1 MKAMEKFKTPLTIYV
16 LIIIIG
22 LLAFY
27 FTSTDNKDN
36 LWNWFGAF
44 DTSSAVAV
52 AILAIFVYYEYIKQ
66 DETIKIYFLED
77 DKKID
82 TGLSLLRKEFSR
94 SEILGLLGMIKKD
107 PENRFKLSYFQN
119 PYILKDIQNIQKGKG
134 KEFIIKV
141 KKDELKYFDI
151 KA

>member
-1 MKAMEKFKTPLTIYV
+1 MKSLAIYV

-22 LLAFY
+22 LLVFY
-27 FTSTDNKDN
+27 FTGTDNKDN

-52 AILAIFVYYEYIKQ
+52 AILAMFVYYEYIKQ
-66 DETIKIYFLED
+66 EESIKIYFLENG
-77 DKKID
+77 KKID

-94 SEILGLLGMIKKD
+94 SEILGLLGMIQKD
-107 PENRFKLSYFQN
+107 PEKRFNLSYFQN
-119 PYILKDIQNIQKGKG
+119 PDILKDIQKIQKGDG
-134 KEFIIKV
+134 DEFTITL

-151 KA
+151 EV